1 MVNPTRCKMLSVAW
15 AKKKPPFLLPPS
27 MLLLPLKSSLV
38 LDSLRPS
45 LRVPFILHP
54 DPLPLDPDSARFR
67 AVVLHQL
74 AEPRVLQRL
83 SGGDALLW
91 VVDEDFPEK
100 VQEQLVKLRGGRDDL
115 FKALHGP
122 DEFARLSR
130 GVGEGIGE
138 VLVLEKARGTV
149 TVASLALLHDLAD
162 EGLVDWVARDSLMR
176 LLADA
181 IG

>member
-1 MVNPTRCKMLSVAW
+1 MLLVAW
-15 AKKKPPFLLPPS
+15 AKKKPPFLPPS
-27 MLLLPLKSSLV
+27 MLLLLLLLKSSLCSSLV
-38 LDSLRPS
+38 LNSLRSS
-45 LRVPFILHP
+45 LRVPFVLHP
-54 DPLPLDPDSARFR
+54 DPLPLDPNSARFR

-74 AEPRVLQRL
+74 AEPRVLERL
-83 SGGDALLW
+83 PGGDALLGI
-91 VVDEDFPEK
+91 VDEDFPEK

-115 FKALHGP
+115 FKSLHGP

-130 GVGEGIGE
+130 GVGEGVSE

-162 EGLVDWVARDSLMR
+162 EGLIDWVARDSLMR
-176 LLADA
+176 LLADT